1 MATDT
6 GHLSV
11 ARRGWRWLMAM
22 GIGVP
27 LIAGLA
33 LILLAAITWVSPH
46 YHASQQT
53 DVGPQSSLAIDAPVF
68 YSVQGFWV
76 VKIAENSVIALYNR
90 DPVSGCSLEWRSDFV
105 ALGQRGWFHDACSES
120 VYDLSGSCFAGPCQI
135 GLNRLAVSTGA
146 NGDIIVNQAN
156 GGRGALR
163 DDAAKPVIPPQ

>member
-1 MATDT
+1 
-6 GHLSV
+6 
-11 ARRGWRWLMAM
+11 M

-27 LIAGLA
+27 LIAGVA
-33 LILLAAITWVSPH
+33 LILLAAITWISPH
-46 YHASQQT
+46 YHASQST
-53 DVGPQSSLAIDAPVF
+53 DVGQPSNLAIDAPQF
-68 YSVQGFWV
+68 YSDQGFWV
-76 VKIAENSVIALYNR
+76 VKLAEGSVIALYNR
-90 DPVSGCSLEWRSDFV
+90 DPVSGCNLEWRSDFV

-120 VYDLSGSCFAGPCQI
+120 VYDLSGACFSGPCQI